1 MRVATLFREVPSV
14 RNGVTQLEKI
24 TIRRGYGR
32 AATRTGEGGII
43 LRNIIGSILIAVF
56 LAGSV
61 EGQWNQIPSSWG
73 EIQNA
78 PGDITDITI
87 TTSSPLTGGS
97 ACTSGACAFTLG
109 LGTVP
114 ISKGGTSI
122 TTFTLGDVL
131 YSSATNVLSKLAIGT
146 AGQCLVVTAG
156 IPAWGSCS
164 SGAGTVTSVDASGG
178 TTGFSFSGGPITG
191 AGTLTLTGTLAAAS
205 FPALTGDVT
214 TSAGSVATSV
224 VKVNG
229 TTPGGSCT
237 NQFVRSLSSSAV
249 PTCASVANADLA
261 GSIDLTTKVTG
272 TLPVANGGTGV
283 ATTTAYSPV
292 FSGTTATGA
301 FSATIGPGLVGQKI
315 MSAGAGAYPT
325 WASKYLWVSTAD
337 VTVANTTTETTMLG
351 AGAGTLT
358 IPANALNVAGNVLS
372 VKISGNYGRTGTP
385 TLRLR
390 VKLGGTA
397 ISDLTLTVALSG
409 MWFSYLE
416 CATRVTG
423 ASGSI
428 TCSNVFNTPGNGPGP
443 STATTAIDLT
453 ASQAVDITL
462 QWGTASASNT
472 VTQSFTSIELAR

>member
-14 RNGVTQLEKI
+14 RNGVTQLEKL

-114 ISKGGTSI
+114 ISKGGTNI

-292 FSGTTATGA
+292 YSGTTATGA
-301 FSATIGPGLVGQKI
+301 FQASLGPGADGQI
-315 MSAGAGAYPT
+315 LQSAGASALPAYTSTPRLVVPT
-325 WASKYLWVSTAD
+325 VDGTCVGPVTASF
-337 VTVANTTTETTMLG
+337 N
-351 AGAGTLT
+351 
-358 IPANALNVAGNVLS
+358 
-372 VKISGNYGRTGTP
+372 SGYN
-385 TLRLR
+385 
-390 VKLGGTA
+390 
-397 ISDLTLTVALSG
+397 
-409 MWFSYLE
+409 
-416 CATRVTG
+416 
-423 ASGSI
+423 
-428 TCSNVFNTPGNGPGP
+428 
-443 STATTAIDLT
+443 TTAIGDLMYQDGSFTWQKAKADAASTSGPVMLGIACSVAASGAAVTVLLPGGFIYAATPFPTFT
-453 ASQAVDITL
+453 AGVVYASDA
-462 QWGTASASNT
+462 TAGL
-472 VTQSFTSIELAR
+472 VTQTAPTGTDHVVRVVGYAVHADKLFFQPSGSYVTLN